1 MENSKPTLWAG
12 DNFKMNNRLTEDNLN
27 RLALGIIEKNGCSYS
42 EALNILGTLKLYVN
56 CGEAIRRS
64 ASLQASLLTIVNTG
78 KRAFLGGVNVVMPND
93 VVAIIPW
100 PFSATLNDAVTGLG
114 AAIVSEAEIGNNFAI
129 HLGLQASIDENSIEV
144 ICNGWVGGI
153 SNGIDKTNVCQDV
166 DFGLGGVLGGAIAVS
181 AVFMRQT
188 HINPAACDTSTGISL
203 WRPDLIWV
211 SKDAQGPQ
219 LKYLPKKA
227 WLLGLGHLGQ
237 AYSWTLSLMPYSKP
251 EDFKLLIQ
259 DFDRITDGNYS
270 AGLLAD
276 KQNTTLRKTRHCAQ
290 WLEAFGFEV
299 TITERKYDS
308 NTVRTNEEPYLALC
322 GFDNAK
328 SRHFLEGSGFDLVV
342 ESALG
347 NRVSDFDAIITHT
360 FPGANKKPSDIWAD
374 ETDYKLNEFLI
385 DAMEKEVKKEECG
398 VLVTNLAS
406 KAMSASFVGAVASA
420 LVISEVLRALHAGL
434 RFESIVVRLRSIK
447 NIRTSALGQYS
458 TELGRNGFASVAP
471 FEQVRQ

>member
-1 MENSKPTLWAG
+1 MTTY
-12 DNFKMNNRLTEDNLN
+12 LTEDNLN

-42 EALNILGTLKLYVN
+42 DALKILGSFKLYVK

-64 ASLQASLLTIVNTG
+64 ISLQAALLTVVNTG
-78 KRAFLGGVNVVMPND
+78 KRAFLGGVNVAMPDD
-93 VVAIIPW
+93 VASIIQW
-100 PFSATLNDAVTGLG
+100 PFSGTLNAAVTDLG
-114 AAIVSEAEIGNNFAI
+114 AAIVSEAEIGNNFSI
-129 HLGLQASIDENSIEV
+129 HLGLQASIDDNSIEV

-153 SNGIDKTNVCQDV
+153 SNGIDKANLNQDV
-166 DFGLGGVLGGAIAVS
+166 DFALGGVLGGAIAVS

-188 HINPAACDTSTGISL
+188 HINPSACDNSTGISL
-203 WRPDLIWV
+203 WRPDLIWT
-211 SKDAQGPQ
+211 SKETQGPQ

-237 AYSWTLSLMPYSKP
+237 AYSWTLGLMPYSKP
-251 EDFKLLIQ
+251 EDFKPLLQ

-270 AGLLAD
+270 AGLLTD
-276 KQNTTLRKTRHCAQ
+276 KQSTKPRKTRHCAK

-328 SRHFLEGSGFDLVV
+328 SRLPLEGSGFDLVV
-342 ESALG
+342 ESAIG
-347 NRVSDFDAIITHT
+347 NGVSDFDSIITHT
-360 FPGANKKPSDIWAD
+360 FPGANKKPSDIWVD
-374 ETDYKLNEFLI
+374 ETDDKINQVLL
-385 DAMEKEVKKEECG
+385 DAMQKEVKKEECG

-420 LVISEVLRALHAGL
+420 LVISEVLRALHGGV
-434 RFESIVVRLRSIK
+434 RFESIVVRLRSLQ
-447 NIRTSALGQYS
+447 NIRTSALGEYS
-458 TELGRNGFASVAP
+458 TELGRNGFTSVALV
-471 FEQVRQ
+471 EQVRQ